1 MPMRLFKHLT
11 NEEKGRILKVVTKE
25 LERYRISKAMAEIT
39 GDDTEFHRNIELA
52 VNGLPTRERDL
63 IATRY
68 LSSDSEYLTDQ
79 HVAAFCLDPPISLA
93 TYATIRNRAMLRIA
107 LYLKLDTGVELE
119 LNI

>member
-1 MPMRLFKHLT
+1 MRLFKHLT
-11 NEEKGRILKVVTKE
+11 NEEKGKILKAVVSE

-39 GDDTEFHRNIELA
+39 GDDDTEFHRNIELA
-52 VNGLPTRERDL
+52 VNGLPTREREL

-79 HVAAFCLDPPISLA
+79 HVAAFRLDPPISLA
-93 TYATIRNRAMLRIA
+93 TYATIRNRAMIRIA